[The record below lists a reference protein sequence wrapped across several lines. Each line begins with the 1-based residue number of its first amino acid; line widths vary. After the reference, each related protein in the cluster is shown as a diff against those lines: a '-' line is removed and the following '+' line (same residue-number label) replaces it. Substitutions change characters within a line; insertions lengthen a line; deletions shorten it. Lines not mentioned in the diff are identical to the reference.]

1 MQIQEKLYC
10 RTFLREM
17 AKRHEKLFPNADLL
31 SQVKKFDEEYQEY
44 WNTED
49 GADGVKELA
58 DCLIVCAGIYR
69 FLPGLGYTA
78 ALRVCE
84 MVEDFNEGTIV
95 QLVKKAEEKWLISE
109 RRKWQFVDGVYK
121 HVGVDGN
128 E

>member
-17 AKRHEKLFPNADLL
+17 AERHEKLFPNADLL

-44 WNTED
+44 WNAED
-49 GADGVKELA
+49 SVDGLKELA

-69 FLPGLGYTA
+69 FLPGLGYTT

-84 MVEDFNEGTIV
+84 MVGDFNEGTIV
-95 QLVKKAEEKWLISE
+95 QLVKKAEEKWSINE